1 MNIPTSEAFLDYWSL
16 RKVRLQMPPRSRRPH
31 MSTEKPPNGKVE
43 TRHVFE
49 DLAPSLRET
58 ALRMAEGNPA
68 RIRVLS
74 VARFE
79 VLTESE
85 LAKAAAAK
93 SVREAVTV
101 HVEKEAPGR
110 KTRSRRPNVTED
122 AATESEQIQEEAP
135 AENAETSESAEAP
148 KVRRR
153 RKAKTV

>member
-1 MNIPTSEAFLDYWSL
+1 MNEAFLDYWIL
-16 RKVRLQMPPRSRRPH
+16 RRVRLQMPPRSRRPH

-85 LAKAAAAK
+85 LAREVAAERT
-93 SVREAVTV
+93 VRESVTV
-101 HVEKEAPGR
+101 PVEREAPA
-110 KTRSRRPNVTED
+110 KTTRSRRP
-122 AATESEQIQEEAP
+122 
-135 AENAETSESAEAP
+135 
-148 KVRRR
+148 
-153 RKAKTV
+153 RKITPEGT